1 MSIDV
6 CHTPNRSNE
15 QIERAFVSMYNK
27 VRQNEKSL
35 IDETI
40 AQLQML
46 KVRINRGNDEIMQ
59 IDKDISVLS
68 AQESLFTTLYSE
80 NSFNEDLYFEN
91 CITKRARK
99 NRGEMPKYLVS
110 NNHPAIIDRDT
121 FKQVQSEMAKRRSR
135 PRVSDKTITAKGKF
149 SGKYPFSDL
158 LVCDSCGNR
167 YRRCMW
173 ISGGKKKIVWRCI
186 TRIEHGGKAC
196 ESISVGDELIHKA
209 VYRSINGYIQNNSG
223 ALDIVLSELSKQFGG
238 NDYTDDLCNIER
250 SINELNKQMEDA
262 AMIEVTTQGNKE
274 RIREEIIEL
283 SQRIVALRNEKSII
297 EEKMTTAK
305 TRNEELSRFSKELSL
320 YNADCSEITDNK
332 LRRII
337 QEVRIKK
344 DHTIIIEL
352 KNGMLLEEAL

>member
-1 MSIDV
+1 
-6 CHTPNRSNE
+6 
-15 QIERAFVSMYNK
+15 MYK
-27 VRQNEKSL
+27 RQ
-35 IDETI
+35 
-40 AQLQML
+40 
-46 KVRINRGNDEIMQ
+46 
-59 IDKDISVLS
+59 
-68 AQESLFTTLYSE
+68 
-80 NSFNEDLYFEN
+80 
-91 CITKRARK
+91 
-99 NRGEMPKYLVS
+99 
-110 NNHPAIIDRDT
+110 
-121 FKQVQSEMAKRRSR
+121 
-135 PRVSDKTITAKGKF
+135 
-149 SGKYPFSDL
+149 
-158 LVCDSCGNR
+158 
-167 YRRCMW
+167 
-173 ISGGKKKIVWRCI
+173 
-186 TRIEHGGKAC
+186 
-196 ESISVGDELIHKA
+196 
-209 VYRSINGYIQNNSG
+209 QNNSG

-344 DHTIIIEL
+344 DHTIVIEL

>member
-1 MSIDV
+1 M
-6 CHTPNRSNE
+6 
-15 QIERAFVSMYNK
+15 
-27 VRQNEKSL
+27 
-35 IDETI
+35 
-40 AQLQML
+40 
-46 KVRINRGNDEIMQ
+46 
-59 IDKDISVLS
+59 
-68 AQESLFTTLYSE
+68 
-80 NSFNEDLYFEN
+80 
-91 CITKRARK
+91 
-99 NRGEMPKYLVS
+99 
-110 NNHPAIIDRDT
+110 
-121 FKQVQSEMAKRRSR
+121 
-135 PRVSDKTITAKGKF
+135 
-149 SGKYPFSDL
+149 
-158 LVCDSCGNR
+158 
-167 YRRCMW
+167 
-173 ISGGKKKIVWRCI
+173 
-186 TRIEHGGKAC
+186 C

>member
-1 MSIDV
+1 MSTDSSDQLESYKAQVAYYTDAIAKNPKWRFAGIYADEGLSGTQAAKRDDFLRMIKDCEKGKIDY
-6 CHTPNRSNE
+6 
-15 QIERAFVSMYNK
+15 I
-27 VRQNEKSL
+27 
-35 IDETI
+35 
-40 AQLQML
+40 
-46 KVRINRGNDEIMQ
+46 
-59 IDKDISVLS
+59 
-68 AQESLFTTLYSE
+68 
-80 NSFNEDLYFEN
+80 
-91 CITKRARK
+91 ITKS
-99 NRGEMPKYLVS
+99 V
-110 NNHPAIIDRDT
+110 
-121 FKQVQSEMAKRRSR
+121 
-135 PRVSDKTITAKGKF
+135 

-297 EEKMTTAK
+297 EEKMATAK
-305 TRNEELSRFSKELSL
+305 TRNEELSMFSKELSL

-344 DHTIIIEL
+344 DHTIVIEL